1 MKSHDGDEYK
11 LIFKKK
17 EPDIIRLFFFFCTEQ
32 IQKQNEAKRYFASVS
47 VLVRTV
53 IRTSTLH

>member
-11 LIFKKK
+11 LILKKK
-17 EPDIIRLFFFFCTEQ
+17 EPDIIRLFFFCTEQ